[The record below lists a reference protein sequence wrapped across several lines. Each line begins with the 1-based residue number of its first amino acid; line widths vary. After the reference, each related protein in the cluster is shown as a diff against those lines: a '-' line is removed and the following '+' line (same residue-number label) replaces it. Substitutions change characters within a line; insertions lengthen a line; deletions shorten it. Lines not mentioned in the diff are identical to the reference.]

1 MGIAQI
7 LQAVAPA
14 AATEAL
20 LRAVVLN
27 VIIGNGDAHAKNFSL
42 LHNPPGALGLAPLY
56 DLMSTLYYGDE
67 QLAMYVDSVQ
77 RIRRVTA
84 DRIINE
90 AARWGLG
97 RRRASQIIA
106 DIIDRTPNAV
116 SLAAAETPSLPAEIP
131 EIIGNQL
138 V

>member
-1 MGIAQI
+1 MPRTF
-7 LQAVAPA
+7 L
-14 AATEAL
+14 TT
-20 LRAVVLN
+20 
-27 VIIGNGDAHAKNFSL
+27 
-42 LHNPPGALGLAPLY
+42 HNPPDALGLAPLY

-67 QLAMYVDSVQ
+67 RLAMYVDSVQ
-77 RIRRVTA
+77 RTRRVTA

-116 SLAAAETPSLPAEIP
+116 VLAAAETPSLRPRYPKSSAIS
-131 EIIGNQL
+131 
-138 V
+138 